1 MINTKKQNNLMF
13 IIVILM
19 GGFLSSL
26 TETLLNNAIPAIMRE
41 VHVSQTSAQW
51 LNTGYILVVGIMMP
65 LSAYFLNR
73 FRLKPLFITTMV
85 IFLFGTLISVMSST
99 FTFLLLGRLV
109 QAISVGISMSLT

>member
-41 VHVSQTSAQW
+41 VHVS
-51 LNTGYILVVGIMMP
+51 
-65 LSAYFLNR
+65 
-73 FRLKPLFITTMV
+73 
-85 IFLFGTLISVMSST
+85 
-99 FTFLLLGRLV
+99 
-109 QAISVGISMSLT
+109 